1 MMDNYIYIDLILSA
15 NLVFFFSQWLF
26 QHETKYIINHL
37 SDFKNRANI

>member
-15 NLVFFFSQWLF
+15 NLVFFSQWLF